1 MLEVYIP
8 KFYHEDARRVGEAL
22 LMFYA
27 KAGVYLRALG
37 KTLPIVWIE

>member
-1 MLEVYIP
+1 MEKELQLY
-8 KFYHEDARRVGEAL
+8 REAL

-37 KTLPIVWIE
+37 KTLPDIWIDWMG